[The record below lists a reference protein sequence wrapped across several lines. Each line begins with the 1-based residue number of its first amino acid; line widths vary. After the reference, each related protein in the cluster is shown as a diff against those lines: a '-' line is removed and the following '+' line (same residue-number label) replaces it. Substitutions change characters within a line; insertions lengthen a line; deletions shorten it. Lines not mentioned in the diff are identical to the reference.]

1 MRRLRI
7 AAPSQ
12 LSLTL
17 SSSAVPCGP
26 CGPQVWALLP
36 VAAREQVL
44 ALLARLI
51 ARGVIAGGQDQGD
64 QDQDNDHEEPSR

>member
-17 SSSAVPCGP
+17 SSGEVPRG
-26 CGPQVWALLP
+26 QLWIALP
-36 VAAREQVL
+36 DAAREQVL
-44 ALLARLI
+44 VLLARLI
-51 ARGVIAGGQDQGD
+51 ARGVIADEDQ
-64 QDQDNDHEEPSR
+64 EPTR

>member
-17 SSSAVPCGP
+17 SSSQVPR
-26 CGPQVWALLP
+26 GPQVWALLP
-36 VAAREQVL
+36 DAARQQVL
-44 ALLARLI
+44 VLLARLI
-51 ARGVIAGGQDQGD
+51 ARGVIVDEDQ
-64 QDQDNDHEEPSR
+64 EPIR

>member
-17 SSSAVPCGP
+17 SSSVVPS
-26 CGPQVWALLP
+26 GPQVWALLP
-36 VAAREQVL
+36 DVARQQVL
-44 ALLARLI
+44 VLLARLI
-51 ARGVIAGGQDQGD
+51 ARGVIADD
-64 QDQDNDHEEPSR
+64 DTEEPTR

>member
-17 SSSAVPCGP
+17 SPDEVLRGL
-26 CGPQVWALLP
+26 QLWTALP
-36 VAAREQVL
+36 DAAREQVL
-44 ALLARLI
+44 VLLARLI
-51 ARGVIAGGQDQGD
+51 ARGVIADD
-64 QDQDNDHEEPSR
+64 AKEPTR

>member
-17 SSSAVPCGP
+17 SSSAVPHGA
-26 CGPQVWALLP
+26 QVWIALP
-36 VAAREQVL
+36 DAAREQVL
-44 ALLARLI
+44 VLLARLI
-51 ARGVIAGGQDQGD
+51 ARGVIADEDQ
-64 QDQDNDHEEPSR
+64 EPTR

>member
-17 SSSAVPCGP
+17 SSSRVPH
-26 CGPQVWALLP
+26 GPQVWALLP
-36 VAAREQVL
+36 DAARQQVL
-44 ALLARLI
+44 VLLARLI
-51 ARGVIAGGQDQGD
+51 ARGVIA
-64 QDQDNDHEEPSR
+64 DHAKEPTR